1 LFDFLIRAIKDCHK
15 LSGLKHYQFM
25 EARNHKFSL
34 TSLSQGARKDGI
46 ASGDSRSESLPFL
59 LFSFLSFF
67 IYIYIYIKYMI
78 LFVYFLLCWVFVAT
92 HGLSLIVASGDSFL
106 VCRLLIAVVSLVAE
120 HGL

>member
-1 LFDFLIRAIKDCHK
+1 MFDFLIGAIKDCHK
-15 LSGLKHYQFM
+15 LGGLKHHQFM

-46 ASGDSRSESLPFL
+46 ASRDSRSESLPL
-59 LFSFLSFF
+59 LFFSFLSFF
-67 IYIYIYIKYMI
+67 LYIYMYMI

-92 HGLSLIVASGDSFL
+92 HGLSLIAASGDSSLVL